1 MHAEALLKKAGFV
14 RGAQHL
20 GIIVRLIGIS
30 SALSGIVALPVT
42 RTHIKPYVSAAAE
55 LMRAATS
62 Q

>member
-30 SALSGIVALPVT
+30 SAL
-42 RTHIKPYVSAAAE
+42 
-55 LMRAATS
+55 MTS
-62 Q
+62 